1 MATAIPLTKLH
12 ALDPEFRLLHE
23 QALQLYKSSSDTQLE
38 QAFQYA
44 LSAYQLHPDFIAN
57 LNLLARIELKRLK
70 YSAAEAW
77 CEIGLNKN
85 PKSIS
90 LLYSRGH
97 IALAQNQ
104 LNQAEH
110 YFTKVLSI
118 SRVATKALNYLAHI
132 SLLKGNHVAAFQAYS
147 ELAKTQRNNTQI
159 QNKLFE
165 SISNLTADFYSEEL
179 ELDLLRYL
187 DFNNVDYSQLTS
199 LATSLL
205 KHKFQLTE
213 NGCAVEL
220 DDIAKDAL
228 FLKCLTR
235 FYFTDALFERLL
247 ITIRKSV
254 LLACSQSLQ
263 IDKEL
268 VSLIAAIGHQ
278 CWLNESVWYITK
290 QEQDIVEQLEI
301 LSHKV
306 LESGNS
312 SGLEVQSILSLVL
325 MYKPLANSSE
335 AELICSKQWPVNSLI
350 DQQKNEYINLSSQKN
365 NLRSFGDS
373 DDEVSLKVQQQYNQ
387 NPYPRWSTIGY
398 NQPADY
404 IESLKSHFPSLKNTL
419 NNQSNSLEVLV
430 AGCGTGRHA
439 LRLAKYFPK
448 LKVTAIDLSHTA
460 LSYAQYKQETSFS
473 NLNVEFLQGDILKI
487 SQLNKKFDVIECS
500 GVLHHMQQPLDGLK
514 ALVDQLKPGG
524 VIKLAL
530 YSGQARVTVTELRKL
545 LGSKLPQSEDEI
557 RLLREALLQN
567 ALPGLWEDLFKSP
580 DFYSLSGCR
589 DLIFHAQEH
598 VFSVLDLPKFLQA
611 GGIQWLG
618 MLAPNNSAD
627 IVSKYSRS
635 AGELD
640 VQEWHNLEQ
649 EHTNMF
655 AGMYQFYGIK
665 NS

>member
-1 MATAIPLTKLH
+1 MATARPLTKLH
-12 ALDPEFRLLHE
+12 ALDPEFHLLHE
-23 QALQLYKSSSDTQLE
+23 QAQQLYKSSNETQLE

-44 LSAYQLHPDFIAN
+44 HSAYQLQPEFIAN
-57 LNLLARIELKRLK
+57 LNLLARIELKRLNF
-70 YSAAEAW
+70 SAAEAW

-110 YFTKVLSI
+110 YFTQVLSI

-147 ELAKTQRNNTQI
+147 ELAKTQRNNAQI

-220 DDIAKDAL
+220 DDISKDAL

-254 LLACSQSLQ
+254 LLACSQTLQ

-268 VSLIAAIGHQ
+268 VSLIDAIGHQ

-301 LSHKV
+301 LTHKV
-306 LESGNS
+306 LQSDNS
-312 SGLEVQSILSLVL
+312 SGIEIESILSLIL
-325 MYKPLANSSE
+325 MYKPLASSSD
-335 AELICSKQWPVNSLI
+335 AELICSKQWPLNSLI

-373 DDEVSLKVQQQYNQ
+373 EDEVSLKVQQQYNQ

-404 IESLKSHFPSLKNTL
+404 IESLKSHFPSLKNSL
-419 NNQSNSLEVLV
+419 SNKRNHLDVLV

-487 SQLNKKFDVIECS
+487 NQLNKQFDVIECS
-500 GVLHHMQQPLDGLK
+500 GVLHHMQQPLEGLK
-514 ALVDQLKPGG
+514 ALVGQLKPGG

-530 YSGQARVTVTELRKL
+530 YSGQARVAVTELRKL
-545 LGSKLPQSEDEI
+545 LGNKLPQSEDEI

-589 DLIFHAQEH
+589 DLIFHTQEH

-611 GGIQWLG
+611 AGIQWLG
-618 MLAPNNSAD
+618 MLAPNNSSE

-640 VQEWHNLEQ
+640 VQEWHSLEQ